1 MRMVLAREVA
11 LETSSEPMSA
21 LVYELS
27 VDRSQSR
34 ETVSVCVRME
44 TEKHSHET
52 EFKIEIDVAEEPPLA
67 WCMTQQQPQS
77 VERSQARQT
86 VSGCDRM
93 EEEERTVKIEVE
105 TERDTQEP
113 LLGRQSVPQCTTQQH
128 SQEPEVKIEID
139 IAEEPPLAWC
149 MTQQHS
155 HVGTGKMS
163 GRGRPRRPNQGN
175 RPARLQ
181 EELPVSGARAKR
193 QRRSETTAAT
203 AQVPSSNRDSQGAWF
218 DGAHDATRQEPELRQ
233 QLVRT
238 GRGRPRRTN
247 QGNRPARLQEELPVS
262 GARAKRQRRTA
273 TRAATAQVPS
283 SNKDSQGA
291 WFDRAHDA
299 TRQEP
304 ESRQQQGT
312 DEGLFNRVRSLK
324 EWANQA
330 RQDSEARIRALESAL
345 ASQSASQK
353 GQALDALSITVP
365 HEIKERIVLNK
376 FVDLQVLSA
385 NSFLDRPEEKAHN
398 CRPTLLFL
406 SSPHQLEL
414 TTSPLPATTV
424 FRSI

>member
-1 MRMVLAREVA
+1 MRMVLASEVA
-11 LETSSEPMSA
+11 LEASSEPMSA

-34 ETVSVCVRME
+34 ETVSVCDRME
-44 TEKHSHET
+44 TDQHSHET

-67 WCMTQQQPQS
+67 WSMTQQQPQS

-128 SQEPEVKIEID
+128 SREPEIKIEID
-139 IAEEPPLAWC
+139 VAEEPPLAWC

-163 GRGRPRRPNQGN
+163 GRGRPRRPNQGT

-193 QRRSETTAAT
+193 QRWTATRAAT

-218 DGAHDATRQEPELRQ
+218 DGAHDATRQEPE
-233 QLVRT
+233 
-238 GRGRPRRTN
+238 P
-247 QGNRPARLQEELPVS
+247 
-262 GARAKRQRRTA
+262 
-273 TRAATAQVPS
+273 
-283 SNKDSQGA
+283 
-291 WFDRAHDA
+291 
-299 TRQEP
+299 
-304 ESRQQQGT
+304 RQQQGT
-312 DEGLFNRVRSLK
+312 DEGLFNWVRSL
-324 EWANQA
+324 EEAANQA

-385 NSFLDRPEEKAHN
+385 KSFLDRLEEKALALVQDDWLVRCQN
-398 CRPTLLFL
+398 NVTG
-406 SSPHQLEL
+406 
-414 TTSPLPATTV
+414 
-424 FRSI
+424 